1 MSSKLE
7 EAAALSRQRY
17 KVLAAV
23 MLGGIMGPIDA
34 SIVNVILPTMAE
46 YFHAPIATAQWVPDS
61 PSYHQQPVAVLLP
74 PGRHPGL

>member
-46 YFHAPIATAQWVPDS
+46 YFHAPIATAQWVPLI
-61 PSYHQQPVAVLLP
+61 YLLTISSLLLFY
-74 PGRHPGL
+74 GRL